1 METTNITCSLPTCA
15 LKVRMGVHVPI
26 INMLC
31 LLPIQLVFPKD
42 STKQS
47 NYWSTYNDN
56 LLNKMCNYMRLIF
69 IINDF
74 STEMLEQFSLSD
86 STAVLLGSNII

>member
-1 METTNITCSLPTCA
+1 M
-15 LKVRMGVHVPI
+15 
-26 INMLC
+26 
-31 LLPIQLVFPKD
+31 QLVFPKD

-47 NYWSTYNDN
+47 NYLSTYNDN
-56 LLNKMCNYMRLIF
+56 LLNKMCNYMQLIF

-86 STAVLLGSNII
+86 STAVLLGRNII